1 MKSLILTAALGTA
14 ALGLAACDNA
24 ADDVDE
30 GDTTVI
36 TEEPAPVVTETTV
49 VDDPDADVDIDV
61 DDPDVQA
68 TIGSDPEATITV
80 D

>member
-1 MKSLILTAALGTA
+1 MKSLILTAVLGTA

-49 VDDPDADVDIDV
+49 VDDPDAD
-61 DDPDVQA
+61 DPDVEV